1 MSSTNTNLWTRNS
14 SYKRKRGDRILKG
27 CHGGVRCVL
36 LPLSSCSDPVC
47 VCSAGSQTQPAVC
60 CLLRRTRGG
69 EDQEGTKGKR
79 GWKGE
84 PLAGHKEML
93 GVGVGGRLLLGVL
106 LPQRWQLK
114 GTRERENEWIWMRE
128 DGCPSTGPPW
138 PSRGTDPLFLCL
150 RLPLVLFGWVNW
162 QQVGAREHIHICMR
176 THTNTQTHSERL
188 SGTCSHCLQSRPH
201 ATVSQAGNDD

>member
-14 SYKRKRGDRILKG
+14 SYKRKHGDRMLKG

-60 CLLRRTRGG
+60 CLLRRTKGG

-138 PSRGTDPLFLCL
+138 PSQGNRPSFSLSPSPSRTLWLSELAAGGGT
-150 RLPLVLFGWVNW
+150 RAHTHMHANT
-162 QQVGAREHIHICMR
+162 HK
-176 THTNTQTHSERL
+176 HTNTFREAVWHL
-188 SGTCSHCLQSRPH
+188 
-201 ATVSQAGNDD
+201 